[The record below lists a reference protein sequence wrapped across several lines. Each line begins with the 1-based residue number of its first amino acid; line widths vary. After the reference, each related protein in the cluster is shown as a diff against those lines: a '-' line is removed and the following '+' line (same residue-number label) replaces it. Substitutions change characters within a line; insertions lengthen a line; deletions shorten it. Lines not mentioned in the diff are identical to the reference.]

1 MSDRV
6 SPRRPVRRLVTIG
19 VVLALL
25 AVACSGGTQEAENK
39 ARAGTP
45 SAPTP
50 NEGGSITYGI
60 EAETVGGWC
69 LPSAQLA
76 AGGTEIAQAV
86 YETLTVPNAD
96 GRFVPYLA
104 RSINHNQDYT
114 QWTIAL
120 REGITFHDGEP
131 LNAAAVAQNLDAYR
145 AGPLWGVVFADI
157 SDIQPVDNLT
167 VLVTTRV
174 PWVAFPAFLW
184 GTGRVGIA
192 APAQLDDAAT
202 CATNLIGTG
211 PFSLK
216 SWVPNDSLVV
226 TKNTRYWQRD
236 RSGNALPYLD
246 EITFRPREDTSQ
258 RVNGLKG
265 GDLDLIH
272 VADGQQ
278 IAGLRTDAQ
287 AGLVK
292 LLESKRGAEVDHT
305 MLNAGQAPFD
315 HRSCRLAV
323 AYATDT
329 EALSERTGAVT
340 PNATQPFA
348 PGTPGYQR
356 NPGYPSYDPDD
367 AERFLEQCTSEI
379 GADELRFTLDSTPDP
394 PVQALA
400 NAIKD
405 QMAKVGIRVELA
417 PPTTQSRYIDL
428 AVAGQFQAILWRN
441 FPSTDPD
448 TMYPWW
454 HSTAVQPGT
463 DTTVRNPVNFS
474 SISDPVIDQNLERAR
489 SESDPA
495 RRKLLYR
502 QIGRQ
507 FAEEVYNL
515 WAWYVDWAFA
525 ARPRVNGLRGVD
537 LPNGDHRGLPITSVQ
552 PVLGLWV
559 RR

>member
-1 MSDRV
+1 VSDRV
-6 SPRRPVRRLVTIG
+6 RPRRPVRLLVTIG
-19 VVLALL
+19 AVLALL
-25 AVACSGGTQEAENK
+25 AVACSGGTREAGDEDRT
-39 ARAGTP
+39 ARP
-45 SAPTP
+45 RAPTP
-50 NEGGSITYGI
+50 TEGGSITYGI

-76 AGGTEIAQAV
+76 AGGAEIAQAV
-86 YETLTVPNAD
+86 YETLTVPYAN

-131 LNAAAVAQNLDAYR
+131 LNAAAVVQNLDAYR

-157 SDIQPVDNLT
+157 SDVQPVDNLT

-192 APAQLDDAAT
+192 APAQLDDAAK

-226 TKNTRYWQRD
+226 TKNSRYWQRD
-236 RSGNALPYLD
+236 RSGKALPYLD

-329 EALSERTGAVT
+329 EALSERAGGVT
-340 PNATQPFA
+340 PIATQPFA
-348 PGTPGYQR
+348 PRTPGYQR
-356 NPGYPSYDPDD
+356 NPGYPSYNPDD
-367 AERFLEQCTSEI
+367 AEQFLRQCTSEM
-379 GADELRFTLDSTPDP
+379 GVDELRFTLDSTPDP

-441 FPSTDPD
+441 FPSADPD
-448 TMYPWW
+448 TTYPWW
-454 HSTAVQPGT
+454 HSAAVQPGT

-474 SISDPVIDQNLERAR
+474 SISDPVIDQNLERGR
-489 SESDPA
+489 SEPDPA
-495 RRKLLYR
+495 RRKLLY
-502 QIGRQ
+502 QEIGRQ
-507 FAEEVYNL
+507 FAKEAYNL

-525 ARPRVNGLRGVD
+525 ARPRVNGLQGVD

>member
-1 MSDRV
+1 VRDGV
-6 SPRRPVRRLVTIG
+6 STRRPVRRLVTIG
-19 VVLALL
+19 AVLALL
-25 AVACSGGTQEAENK
+25 AVACGGEAQEAGHE
-39 ARAGTP
+39 ARAAEP
-45 SAPTP
+45 RAPTP
-50 NEGGSITYGI
+50 TEGGSITYGI
-60 EAETVGGWC
+60 DAETADGWC

-86 YETLTVPNAD
+86 YDTLTVPNAD

-104 RSINHNQDYT
+104 RSIDHNQDYT

-131 LNAAAVAQNLDAYR
+131 LNAGAVVQNLDAYR
-145 AGPLWGVVFADI
+145 AGPLWGVAFADI
-157 SDIQPVDNLT
+157 SDVQPVDDLT

-184 GTGRVGIA
+184 GTGRLGIA

-226 TKNTRYWQRD
+226 TKNPRYWQRD
-236 RSGNALPYLD
+236 RSGNPLPYLD
-246 EITFRPREDTSQ
+246 TITFRPQEDTSQ

-265 GDLDLIH
+265 GDVDLIH

-278 IAGLRTDAQ
+278 IAGLRTDAR

-305 MLNAGQAPFD
+305 MLNAGTAPFD

-323 AYATDT
+323 AHATDT
-329 EALSERTGAVT
+329 EALSERAGGVT
-340 PNATQPFA
+340 PIATQPFA
-348 PGTPGYQR
+348 RGTPGYQR

-367 AERFLEQCTSEI
+367 AERFLTQCTSEI
-379 GADELRFTLDSTPDP
+379 GVDELRFTLDSTRDP

-400 NAIKD
+400 NAMRD
-405 QMAKVGIRVELA
+405 QMAKVGIRVELS
-417 PPTTQSRYIDL
+417 PPTTQSRYIDV

-454 HSTAVQPGT
+454 HSTALQPGT
-463 DTTVRNPVNFS
+463 DATVRNPVNFS
-474 SISDPVIDQNLERAR
+474 SISDPVIDQNLERGR
-489 SESDPA
+489 SEPDPA
-495 RRKLLYR
+495 RRKLLY
-502 QIGRQ
+502 QKIGRQ
-507 FAEEVYNL
+507 FAKEAYNL
-515 WAWYVDWAFA
+515 WGWYVDWAFA
-525 ARPRVNGLRGVD
+525 ARPRVNGLQGVD
-537 LPNGDHRGLPITSVQ
+537 LPNGDHRGVPVTSVQ
-552 PVLGLWV
+552 PVLALWV

>member
-1 MSDRV
+1 VLCAGACGDRSDH
-6 SPRRPVRRLVTIG
+6 SARPVG
-19 VVLALL
+19 
-25 AVACSGGTQEAENK
+25 SDGK
-39 ARAGTP
+39 P
-45 SAPTP
+45 SSPV
-50 NEGGSITYGI
+50 EGGSITYGI
-60 EAETVGGWC
+60 ESETSGGWC
-69 LPSAQLA
+69 LPSTQLA
-76 AGGTEIAQAV
+76 AGGTEVVQAL
-86 YETLTVPNAD
+86 YDTLTVPNAN

-104 RSINHNQDYT
+104 RSIKHSPDYT

-131 LNAAAVAQNLDAYR
+131 LNAVAVVKNLDAYR

-157 SDIQPVDNLT
+157 SDVQPVDNLT

-174 PWVAFPAFLW
+174 PWIAFPAFLW

-192 APAQLDDAAT
+192 APAQLDDAGT
-202 CATNLIGTG
+202 CATNPIGTG
-211 PFSLK
+211 PFALM

-246 EITFRPREDTSQ
+246 EITFRPVEDTSQ

-265 GDLDLIH
+265 GDIDLIH
-272 VADGQQ
+272 VVDGQQ
-278 IAGLRTDAQ
+278 IAGLRKDAQ

-292 LLESKRGAEVDHT
+292 LLESERGAEVDHT
-305 MLNAGQAPFD
+305 MLNAGKPPFD

-323 AYATDT
+323 AFATDT
-329 EALSERTGAVT
+329 EALHERAGAVT
-340 PNATQPFA
+340 PIATQPFA

-356 NPGYPSYDPDD
+356 NPGYPSYNPDD
-367 AERFLEQCTSEI
+367 AKRFLNQCTNEL
-379 GADELRFTLDSTPDP
+379 GVDELRFTLDSTSDP

-400 NAIKD
+400 NEMRD
-405 QMAKVGIRVELA
+405 QMAKIGIRLELA

-428 AVAGQFQAILWRN
+428 AVAGQFDAILWRN

-454 HSTAVQPGT
+454 QSTAVQPGG
-463 DTTVRNPVNFS
+463 DATVPNPVNFS
-474 SISDPVIDQNLERAR
+474 SISDPVIDHDLELGR
-489 SESDPA
+489 SEPDPE
-495 RRKLLYR
+495 RRKLLY
-502 QIGRQ
+502 QEIGRQ
-507 FAEEVYNL
+507 FAKEVYNL
-515 WAWYVDWAFA
+515 WGWYVDWAFA
-525 ARPRVNGLRGVD
+525 ARPGVSGLQGVD
-537 LPNGDHRGLPITSVQ
+537 LPNGDHRGVPITSVQ